1 MGAAG
6 RDFHD
11 FNMIFRDDPS
21 HRVVAFTAAQIP
33 GITDRRYPP
42 ALAGG
47 LYPDGISIQPEE
59 ELPELI
65 RRERIDEVYFCYSD
79 LSHAEI
85 MHRASIVLAAGAGF
99 GLLGPN
105 ATMLRASVPVI
116 SVCAVRTGVGKSA
129 LSRFIVR
136 WLRDRGLRV
145 AAVRHPMPYG
155 DLEKQAAQRFASYD
169 ALDAAEATIEERE
182 EYEPYI
188 AMGATVFAGVDY
200 AAVLAQ
206 AQQDV
211 DVVLWDGGN
220 NDLPFF
226 CPDLHLVMLDAHRP
240 GHELAYHPGEANFRM
255 ADVIVVNKVDSA
267 PPENVENLLASA
279 AAVRPGAPVVRG
291 VLELQVDDPDAIRGA
306 RVVIV
311 GDGPT
316 LTHGGMAT
324 GAGSV
329 AASRFGAG
337 EVVDA
342 RPFASGSI
350 AETFARFPHLEREVP
365 AMGYSAEQIRDLE
378 ETLRRAPA
386 EVVLDATP
394 AVLSRR
400 VRLDKPIVN
409 VEYDFAE
416 RGNVLPAV
424 LERFREQFLAR

>member
-1 MGAAG
+1 
-6 RDFHD
+6 
-11 FNMIFRDDPS
+11 
-21 HRVVAFTAAQIP
+21 
-33 GITDRRYPP
+33 
-42 ALAGG
+42 
-47 LYPDGISIQPEE
+47 
-59 ELPELI
+59 
-65 RRERIDEVYFCYSD
+65 
-79 LSHAEI
+79 
-85 MHRASIVLAAGAGF
+85 
-99 GLLGPN
+99 
-105 ATMLRASVPVI
+105 
-116 SVCAVRTGVGKSA
+116 
-129 LSRFIVR
+129 
-136 WLRDRGLRV
+136 
-145 AAVRHPMPYG
+145 
-155 DLEKQAAQRFASYD
+155 
-169 ALDAAEATIEERE
+169 
-182 EYEPYI
+182 
-188 AMGATVFAGVDY
+188 
-200 AAVLAQ
+200 VLAQ